1 MSLLVII
8 FATLRVNSKHE
19 VQKTF
24 LSSVASCL
32 SFLKYPEKVFKK
44 RRTFF

>member
-1 MSLLVII
+1 MVISSYI
-8 FATLRVNSKHE
+8 CNSQGKQQARSTE
-19 VQKTF
+19 DF

-32 SFLKYPEKVFKK
+32 LFLKYPEKVFKK